1 MVAEINR
8 IKVDKIA
15 IDNEEDCI
23 IVKKIIGDNKFIEKL
38 RVIVEIDKES
48 LTDGVSFID
57 YDVGGEEYHQYD
69 YHKCKC
75 VLIKIE
81 VFLYPIILYYFKWII
96 EIFFIDMIFSYV
108 NKKVY
113 INAFKNLLVIE

>member
-1 MVAEINR
+1 MVAKINR

-57 YDVGGEEYHQYD
+57 YDVGGEEYHQ
-69 YHKCKC
+69 
-75 VLIKIE
+75 
-81 VFLYPIILYYFKWII
+81 F
-96 EIFFIDMIFSYV
+96 
-108 NKKVY
+108 
-113 INAFKNLLVIE
+113 